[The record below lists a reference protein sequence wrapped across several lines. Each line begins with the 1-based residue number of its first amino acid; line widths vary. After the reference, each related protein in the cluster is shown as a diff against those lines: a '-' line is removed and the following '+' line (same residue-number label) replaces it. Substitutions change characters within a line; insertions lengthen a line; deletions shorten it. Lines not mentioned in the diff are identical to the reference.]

1 MFFISEFWPQGGGGG
16 DNWTTEFCLMRQVH
30 SPLCCLLGLKSHL
43 LSLLLSYFF
52 FLIQILSY
60 ILLLLSVHKFQ
71 LLINLMLVEDGPSI
85 ICMYALPP
93 HFGLWKVKSWRH
105 KFPASISL
113 IGCNYHPFIK
123 PTWALKVVSG
133 RYLDMVLI

>member
-1 MFFISEFWPQGGGGG
+1 MFFISEFWPQGEVEGIIEPLNSASWG
-16 DNWTTEFCLMRQVH
+16 MVH